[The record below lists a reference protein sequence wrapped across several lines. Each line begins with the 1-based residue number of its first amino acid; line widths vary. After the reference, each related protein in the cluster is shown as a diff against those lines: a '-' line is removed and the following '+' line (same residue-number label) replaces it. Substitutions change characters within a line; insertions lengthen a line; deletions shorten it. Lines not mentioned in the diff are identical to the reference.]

1 MQWQELLN
9 SPLGIAFITL
19 LGLLVGSF
27 LNVVIYRLP
36 IMMDRA
42 EKAYA
47 REVLTNTADVDCA
60 DAHETNVDKAVDDIQ
75 ATLAGEEN
83 KSRVADFP
91 ETAVTEGNANNA
103 EAAVSEETSRFN
115 LLYPPSACPH
125 CKHSIRFWQNIPVLS
140 YLWQRGRC
148 VGCHARISIRYPLV
162 ELFTA
167 LLSFLVALQF
177 HEPGA
182 IACALLLT
190 WGLVALVF
198 IDAEHQLLPDV
209 LTLPL
214 MWLGIVAALFE
225 WFVPLNMAVLGAMI
239 GYLSLWS
246 VYWLFKLAT
255 GREGM
260 GYGDFKLLAALCAF
274 QGPQAIPVILLV
286 AAVCGL
292 IYAAIVRLGRGKPFA
307 FGPFL
312 ALAGWLTF
320 MYGGVIGAWTG
331 FWGLY

>member
-1 MQWQELLN
+1 MAWQELLN
-9 SPLGIAFITL
+9 SSLGIAFITL

-47 REVLTNTADVDCA
+47 QMV
-60 DAHETNVDKAVDDIQ
+60 
-75 ATLAGEEN
+75 LAGEEE
-83 KSRVADFP
+83 ADKP
-91 ETAVTEGNANNA
+91 EDEVP
-103 EAAVSEETSRFN
+103 RFN
-115 LLYPPSACPH
+115 LFYPPSACPH
-125 CKHSIRFWQNIPVLS
+125 CGHSIRFWQNIPVVS

-148 VGCHARISIRYPLV
+148 AGCGKAISPRYPLV
-162 ELFTA
+162 ETLTA

-190 WGLVALVF
+190 WGLVALIF

-214 MWLGIVAALFE
+214 MWLGITAGLFE
-225 WFVPLNMAVLGAMI
+225 WFVPLDMAVLGAMF
-239 GYLSLWS
+239 GYLSLWT
-246 VYWLFKLAT
+246 VYWLFKLIT

-260 GYGDFKLLAALCAF
+260 GYGDFKLLAALGAF
-274 QGPQAIPVILLV
+274 QGPMIIPVILLV

-292 IYAAIVRLGRGKPFA
+292 IYAAIVRVGRGNPIA

-312 ALAGWLTF
+312 AVAGWLTF
-320 MYGGVIGAWTG
+320 MYGGMIGAWTG
-331 FWGLY
+331 LPGVY

>member
-1 MQWQELLN
+1 MPLQELLN
-9 SPLGIAFITL
+9 SPLGIMGITL

-47 REVLTNTADVDCA
+47 QMV
-60 DAHETNVDKAVDDIQ
+60 
-75 ATLAGEEN
+75 LAG
-83 KSRVADFP
+83 D
-91 ETAVTEGNANNA
+91 
-103 EAAVSEETSRFN
+103 EETDSQEDEATRFN

-125 CKHSIRFWQNIPVLS
+125 CGHAIRSWQNIPVVS

-148 VGCHARISIRYPLV
+148 AGCRAPISIRYPLV
-162 ELFTA
+162 ESLTA

-182 IACALLLT
+182 IASALLLT

-214 MWLGIVAALFE
+214 MWLGITAGLFE
-225 WFVPLNMAVLGAMI
+225 WFVPLEMAVLGAMF
-239 GYLSLWS
+239 GYLSLWT
-246 VYWLFKLAT
+246 VYWLFKLIT

-260 GYGDFKLLAALCAF
+260 GYGDFKLLAALGAF
-274 QGPQAIPVILLV
+274 QGPLLLPAILLV

-292 IYAAIVRLGRGKPFA
+292 IYAAIVRVGRGKPIA

-312 ALAGWLTF
+312 AVAGWLTF
-320 MYGGVIGAWTG
+320 MYGGVISAWTG
-331 FWGLY
+331 LLGAY